1 MSDQFEF
8 HPVGLTRS
16 QFDRLSEYADR
27 AETISPGQLLE
38 EARQHLEQTQQAHAA
53 NRMINVRLAAAI
65 VVVIERVANMWDSL
79 SANHR
84 TWLAAAMLYFSSCDD
99 DEPDFDSPIGF
110 EDDVEVLNSS
120 LRLAGLNGLCLNSED
135 YDDA

>member
-8 HPVGLTRS
+8 HPSGLTRS

-38 EARQHLEQTQQAHAA
+38 EARQHLKQTQQAHAA
-53 NRMINVRLAAAI
+53 NRMINVRLASAI
-65 VVVIERVANMWDSL
+65 VDVIERVANSWDSL
-79 SANHR
+79 SANHQ
-84 TWLAAAMLYFSSCDD
+84 TWLSAAMLYFSSCDD

-110 EDDVEVLNSS
+110 EDDVEVLNSC
-120 LRLAGLNGLCLNSED
+120 LRLARLNDLCLNSED

>member
-8 HPVGLTRS
+8 HPSGLTRS

-53 NRMINVRLAAAI
+53 NRMINVRLASAI
-65 VVVIERVANMWDSL
+65 VDVIERVANAWDSL
-79 SANHR
+79 SRKMITFAPR
-84 TWLAAAMLYFSSCDD
+84 QEELERDGIRIRRSQ
-99 DEPDFDSPIGF
+99 
-110 EDDVEVLNSS
+110 
-120 LRLAGLNGLCLNSED
+120 
-135 YDDA
+135 